1 LGPIDRA
8 TSLLPGSWLIYFE
21 AAVTH
26 LGLGDTE
33 ATLRK
38 SQMASFDLDRIT
50 LMNRGDII
58 FLYTDG
64 VYDGEDEEERQKLE
78 QIFRDY
84 K

>member
-1 LGPIDRA
+1 
-8 TSLLPGSWLIYFE
+8 
-21 AAVTH
+21 
-26 LGLGDTE
+26 
-33 ATLRK
+33 
-38 SQMASFDLDRIT
+38 MASFDLDRIT